1 VNGLFRNIV
10 TGVVRHIVNGAGA
23 ALMADG
29 YLTMD
34 QEVAIIGG
42 IMAVVA
48 VVWSMA
54 DKHKAAA
61 KLDAAQG
68 TIVSGLY

>member
-1 VNGLFRNIV
+1 
-10 TGVVRHIVNGAGA
+10 
-23 ALMADG
+23 
-29 YLTMD
+29 MD

-68 TIVSGLY
+68 PIVSGLY